1 MAMVPPNMLGNAA
14 ADSRLGLPGRALGA
28 NGTGPK
34 TWLVIILLLGVGPA
48 DSHFLRDPVW
58 C

>member
-1 MAMVPPNMLGNAA
+1 MVPPNMLGNAA

-34 TWLVIILLLGVGPA
+34 TRLVIILLLGVGPA

>member
-1 MAMVPPNMLGNAA
+1 MVPPNMLGNTA

-34 TWLVIILLLGVGPA
+34 TQLVIKVLPGVGLA
-48 DSHFLRDPVW
+48 DGHFLGDPVW